1 MFCLT
6 QITLDQPKKKTRVK
20 PTVSNDNFTNA
31 MAQKTQNKTSETSAS
46 SGSVVNIDTLHHYD
60 ERAKESVREH
70 TDSPSGP
77 SRRNSNIFYEE
88 AALLYNNTTEQ
99 QTFNIENYTASVKEG
114 NLIMLSLLDFAG
126 HSAYYACHH
135 IFISPRVFFILVVDM
150 SKDLN
155 EKATCNEKDLIYSDW
170 TYAGKTIFRY
180 ISDLDVLMYF
190 FLKS

>member
-31 MAQKTQNKTSETSAS
+31 MEQKTQNKTSETSAS

-60 ERAKESVREH
+60 ERTKDRVQEH

-77 SRRNSNIFYEE
+77 SRRNSNTFYEE

-99 QTFNIENYTASVKEG
+99 QIFNIESYTASVKEEK
-114 NLIMLSLLDFAG
+114 LMMLSLLDFAG

-150 SKDLN
+150 LKDLN
-155 EKATCNEKDLIYSDW
+155 EKATQACTETDLIYSDW
-170 TYAGKTIFRY
+170 TYAGKKIFRY
-180 ISDLDVLMYF
+180 ISDLDFLMYF
-190 FLKS
+190 F